1 MRMSINV
8 LAIARDVQEI
18 VELSGVDALMYVAVA
33 VASKIVIAAG
43 NIHQCQHLQII
54 VIV

>member
-1 MRMSINV
+1 MRMSINA

-33 VASKIVIAAG
+33 VASRIVMEVG
-43 NIHQCQHLQII
+43 NTHQFQHLQII